1 MVAASRSRKTRS
13 RGENATRT
21 WHSATSTQWRI
32 LSHTLPRS
40 QRVTFTP
47 VSRAPEARWA
57 ARGVGFHSLSS
68 FCTGGGGSPGR
79 GCDAAALPPPSGGAD
94 GVRPDF
100 PFSRLLPFSFRRF
113 FGSLRPSLA
122 PWPPGGG
129 GAGSP
134 AGTDAYNLCIKACQD
149 QGVRHSGTQVGSAA
163 QQRTSPRANRRPRRT
178 GRPRSGPATR
188 ATGGRAGAAA
198 PGRPRAAAPAPSPG
212 PRRRRGRPRGSR

>member
-122 PWPPGGG
+122 PPGGG
-129 GAGSP
+129 GAP
-134 AGTDAYNLCIKACQD
+134 AGIDAYNLCIKACQD